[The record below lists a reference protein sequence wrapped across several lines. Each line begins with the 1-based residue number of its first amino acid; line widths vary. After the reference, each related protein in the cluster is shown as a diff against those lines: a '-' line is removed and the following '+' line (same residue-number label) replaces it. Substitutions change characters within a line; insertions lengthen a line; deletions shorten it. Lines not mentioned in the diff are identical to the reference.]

1 MKFGFRNKIYIA
13 VGTILVLSLLS
24 SNIFS
29 YLSSKQMIK
38 KQINNT
44 LHSLASSNAGAI
56 NNFLSFKHDVLINLS
71 KELKNPE
78 YVSDSKLLKKL
89 QPFSKIMKANDIY
102 LGFEEDGRFLSSSVE
117 GRLLGDKY
125 DPRKQPW
132 YKAVKSKNKG
142 LVTDTF
148 ISETTKT
155 KSFAFCEK
163 IKSEESDFAAVL
175 ASISDLT
182 SIQEK
187 VKKINLEGGYALL
200 LDSKNNILVHPK
212 KSVIGKKLSSL
223 SATLVPLEKELK
235 TQKSGLFEYKLGDD
249 DKILAYETIAETN
262 WKLLLTTNKKIVYK
276 DLDEQLYSNI
286 IITLAFTVFGTL
298 LIIFILKILFVPVI
312 NLKNM
317 IHDLANKDADLT
329 SRINVKGED
338 IIAQMGNDINL
349 FIEKLQN
356 LLLNTKNSSS
366 ENATIAAQLS
376 STTQEVGKRV
386 QEESNIVTSLSEEG
400 QNLHD
405 ILQDSLE
412 DAKKSDANLKVSNDT
427 LLEVQADIEALH
439 VKLNKTSIQDVELA
453 QKLNQTSQNTTEI
466 KEVLSVINDIAD
478 QTNLLALNA
487 AIEAARA
494 GEHGRGFAVVADEV
508 RKLAEKTQKSL
519 TEINATINVVVQS
532 VQDVSADMDVSS
544 KEILEISQNGEK
556 LNSKVEDTVFTMAH
570 TTKITQNTIESYIQS
585 VEQLENIVRKLKDVD
600 ELSTS
605 NFQSVE
611 EISTASEH
619 LNSLTDELNNELK
632 RYNT

>member
-29 YLSSKQMIK
+29 YLSSKKMIQ

-89 QPFSKIMKANDIY
+89 EPFSQIMKAKDIY

-125 DPRKQPW
+125 DPRKQFW
-132 YKAVKSKNKG
+132 YTTVKSKNKD

-148 ISETTKT
+148 ISETTKA
-155 KSFAFCEK
+155 KSFAFCVK
-163 IKSEESDFAAVL
+163 IKSDESDFAAVL
-175 ASISDLT
+175 ASITDLT

-187 VKKINLEGGYALL
+187 VKKIHIDGGYALL

-212 KSVIGKKLSSL
+212 KSAIGKKISDL
-223 SATLVPLEKELK
+223 SATLVPLAKELK
-235 TQKSGLFEYKLGDD
+235 TKKSGIFEYKLGGDE
-249 DKILAYETIAETN
+249 KILAYETIAETG

-276 DLDEQLYSNI
+276 DLDDQLSSNI
-286 IITLAFTVFGTL
+286 IITLAFTIFGTL
-298 LIIFILKILFVPVI
+298 LIIFILKILFVPI
-312 NLKNM
+312 MNLKNM
-317 IHDLANKDADLT
+317 INDLANKDADLT
-329 SRINVKGED
+329 SRISVKGED

-356 LLLNTKNSSS
+356 LLVNTKNSSS

-386 QEESNIVTSLSEEG
+386 QEESTIVTALSDEG

-405 ILQDSLE
+405 ILQTSLE
-412 DAKKSDANLKVSNDT
+412 DAKKSDENLKVSNDT
-427 LLEVQADIEALH
+427 LLEVQTDIEALH
-439 VKLNKTSIQDVELA
+439 VKLNQTSLQDVELA
-453 QKLNQTSQNTTEI
+453 QKLNQTSQNTAEI

-532 VQDVSADMDVSS
+532 VQDVSTDMDASS

-556 LNSKVEDTVFTMAH
+556 LNSKVEDTVSTMAH
-570 TTKITQNTIESYIQS
+570 TTKITQHTIESYIQS
-585 VEQLENIVRKLKDVD
+585 VEQLEDIVKKLKDVD